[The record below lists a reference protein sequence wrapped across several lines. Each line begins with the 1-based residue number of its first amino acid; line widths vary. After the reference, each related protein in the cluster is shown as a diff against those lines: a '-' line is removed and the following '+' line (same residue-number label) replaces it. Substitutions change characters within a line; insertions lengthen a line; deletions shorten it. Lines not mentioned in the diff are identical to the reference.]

1 MVVIEKVSTNE
12 DFQNAVDE
20 LISIF
25 IDEYPYY
32 SRWINSHMNQFESGE
47 RQILSIKENG
57 ALLGYIMIHFLS
69 KEIVKFNG
77 LYIFEQYKGKGF
89 ATLTLSQLTKKMT
102 EESVKY
108 IYAQTRLDNNAVVHI
123 FEKTG
128 FELIGTNYHDVEL
141 KNNWVVC
148 YSMNQSSRNKQIVA
162 KNVYDSFV
170 PLTIEEIQKLREEYK
185 NGNLVLKR
193 TRRNSNEKN
202 D

>member
-1 MVVIEKVSTNE
+1 MIVIEKISTDE
-12 DFQNAVDE
+12 DFQNAMNE

-32 SRWINSHMNQFESGE
+32 SRWINSHMQQFESGE
-47 RQILSIKENG
+47 RQILSIKEND
-57 ALLGYIMIHFLS
+57 ALLGYIMLHFLS
-69 KEIVKFNG
+69 EEIIKFNG
-77 LYIFEQYKGKGF
+77 LYIFERYKGKGF
-89 ATLTLSQLTKKMT
+89 ATLALSQLAKKLT
-102 EESVKY
+102 GESIKY

-123 FEKTG
+123 FEKSG

-148 YSMNQSSRNKQIVA
+148 YSADQSSLNKQIIA

-170 PLTIEEIQKLREEYK
+170 PLTIEEIQKLKEEHK
-185 NGNLVLKR
+185 NGNLVLKK
-193 TRRNSNEKN
+193 TRRNLNEKK